1 MVHSVFVCPSKGG
14 RVGASCSYRIW
25 ERRPR
30 GRVCQPT
37 TMEDERKLEES
48 MADVSVDE
56 AKEAKKKAKAEAKAA
71 KAAKAAA
78 KAAAAA
84 EKGKKKTKLGLS
96 VTKEEN
102 FGDWYSEIVTEA
114 ELISYYD
121 VSGCYIL
128 RPWAYAIWEEL
139 KAFFD
144 GEIKKL
150 GVENCYF
157 PMFVPES
164 NLIKEKD
171 HVEGFAPE
179 VAWVTKSGD
188 TDLDVPIAVRPT
200 SETVM
205 YPYYADWIR
214 SHRDLPLKLNQWC
227 NVVRWE
233 FKHPTPFIRS
243 REFLWQEGHTAYA
256 TKAEAD
262 EEVKQILDLYRR
274 IFEDLL
280 CVPVIPGVKSEKEK
294 FAGGLYTTTV
304 EAYVPANGRAIQGAT
319 SHCLGQNFAKMFGIE
334 FETEERARALVWQNS
349 WGFTTRT
356 IGVMVMVHGDDK
368 GLVLPPKVAPLQVV
382 VIPLPFKGCNSSVLV
397 GAAEELTAEL
407 KAAGLRVRCDAR
419 ENYTPGWKY
428 NHWELKGVPLRIELG
443 PKDLEQRSAR
453 FVRRDNGAKED
464 VSWQKL
470 VEQARYTLEQVQKD
484 LLDRATKERDQN
496 VVEVRNWEDFLPA
509 LDAKKL
515 VLAPWCEETAVE
527 EWVKANSAGGD
538 GAMGAKTLCIPFKQ
552 PALPEG
558 TMCFAAPD
566 KPAKRWTLW
575 GRSY

>member
-1 MVHSVFVCPSKGG
+1 MDPWCAFF
-14 RVGASCSYRIW
+14 ASHRD
-25 ERRPR
+25 
-30 GRVCQPT
+30 PT
-37 TMEDERKLEES
+37 AMEDERKLDES
-48 MADVSVDE
+48 MEDLTVDE
-56 AKEAKKKAKAEAKAA
+56 AREAKKKAKAEAKAA

-84 EKGKKKTKLGLS
+84 EKGKKKETKLGLS

-144 GEIKKL
+144 GEIKKM

-179 VAWVTKSGD
+179 VAWVTRSGD

-262 EEVKQILDLYRR
+262 EEVQQILGLYRR

-368 GLVLPPKVAPLQVV
+368 GLVLPPRVAPLQVV
-382 VIPLPFKGCNSSVLV
+382 VIPLPFKGCDTSILV

-407 KAAGLRVRCDAR
+407 KAAGFRVRCDTR

-443 PKDLEQRSAR
+443 PKDLEQRSVR

-464 VSWQKL
+464 VSWQRL
-470 VEQARYTLEQVQKD
+470 VEHARQTLDQMQKD
-484 LLDRATKERDQN
+484 LLEKATKERDQN
-496 VVEVRNWEDFLPA
+496 VVEVRNWKDFLPA

-538 GAMGAKTLCIPFKQ
+538 GAMGAKTLCIPFRQ
-552 PALPEG
+552 PALPGG

>member
-1 MVHSVFVCPSKGG
+1 MN
-14 RVGASCSYRIW
+14 
-25 ERRPR
+25 E
-30 GRVCQPT
+30 
-37 TMEDERKLEES
+37 
-48 MADVSVDE
+48 
-56 AKEAKKKAKAEAKAA
+56 
-71 KAAKAAA
+71 
-78 KAAAAA
+78 
-84 EKGKKKTKLGLS
+84 
-96 VTKEEN
+96 
-102 FGDWYSEIVTEA
+102 
-114 ELISYYD
+114 
-121 VSGCYIL
+121 
-128 RPWAYAIWEEL
+128 

-144 GEIKKL
+144 AEIKKL

-157 PMFVPES
+157 PMFVPEA

-179 VAWVTKSGD
+179 VAWVTKSGE

-200 SETVM
+200 SETAM

-243 REFLWQEGHTAYA
+243 REFLWQEGHTAFA
-256 TKAEAD
+256 SKEEAD
-262 EEVKQILDLYRR
+262 VEVRQILDLYRQ

-280 CVPVIPGVKSEKEK
+280 CVPVIPGIKSEKEK

-334 FETEERARALVWQNS
+334 FETEERTRAMVWQNS

-368 GLVLPPKVAPLQVV
+368 GLVLPPRISPIQVV
-382 VIPLPFKGCNSSVLV
+382 IVPLPFKGCETSVLV
-397 GAAEELTAEL
+397 DAAEDLTSKL
-407 KAAGLRVRCDAR
+407 KEAGLRARCDAR

-443 PKDLEQRSAR
+443 PKDLENKSVR
-453 FVRRDNGAKED
+453 FVRRDTGEKSD
-464 VSWQKL
+464 VSWEDLVSKANETLQKM
-470 VEQARYTLEQVQKD
+470 QKD
-484 LLDRATKERDQN
+484 LLEGAARVRDDN
-496 VVEVRNWEDFLPA
+496 VVQIRHWDEFVPA

-515 VLAPWCEETAVE
+515 VLAPWCEETQVE

-538 GAMGAKTLCIPFKQ
+538 GAMGAKTLCIPFIQ
-552 PALPEG
+552 PELPPG

-566 KPAKRWTLW
+566 KPAKSWTLW